1 MQEIDFLPERIKA
14 QRARRRRLV
23 RQGYLLLVAVAAL
36 GAWFYFGRQRV
47 ARAQA
52 ELDVLRGRSENMQRQ
67 LALKIDLQEQL
78 EELLI
83 KERVS
88 KHLGSRANV
97 LDVADELE
105 RLLPAS
111 MFLMKLNL
119 DTIEFT
125 MPKDREGATNRS
137 RQATPASGGRKQET
151 VKRVRLL
158 ITGMAPDDVA
168 VANFIGQLSAS
179 PLFEEVN
186 MGYTKNIVYQ
196 KRGAREFQ
204 ASCYVIR

>member
-125 MPKDREGATNRS
+125 MPKGREGATNRS

>member
-1 MQEIDFLPERIKA
+1 MQEIDFLPERIKV
-14 QRARRRRLV
+14 QRARKRRV
-23 RQGYLLLVAVAAL
+23 IRQGYLLFAAVVAMGV
-36 GAWFYFGRQRV
+36 WVYFGQQRV

-52 ELDVLRGRSENMQRQ
+52 ELDVLRDRSETMHRQ
-67 LALKIDLQEQL
+67 LALKTQL
-78 EELLI
+78 EKELADLVI
-83 KERVS
+83 KERIS
-88 KHLGSRANV
+88 KDLGSRVNV
-97 LDVADELE
+97 LDMAGELE

-111 MFLMKLNL
+111 MSLTKLNL

-125 MPKDREGATNRS
+125 MPKDKGGARNRS
-137 RQATPASGGRKQET
+137 PRAIPASGRKKQQT

-168 VANFIGQLSAS
+168 VANFIGQLSAG

-186 MGYTKNIVYQ
+186 MGYTKNIVYR
-196 KRGAREFQ
+196 KRNAREFQ